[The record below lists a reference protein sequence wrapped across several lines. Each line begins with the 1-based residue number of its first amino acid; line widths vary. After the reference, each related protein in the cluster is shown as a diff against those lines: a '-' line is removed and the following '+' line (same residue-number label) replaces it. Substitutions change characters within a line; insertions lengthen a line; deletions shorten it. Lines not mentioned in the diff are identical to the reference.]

1 MQFPQL
7 LLSDD
12 LLFFWNEIQLF
23 GIKPG
28 NMERAQ
34 KLFSFYRIH
43 AINEEQYK
51 RSQVPLEPS
60 LKASLMMS
68 PLKELLLFKGA
79 IEDLSLMTRLK
90 IILCE
95 DRCDFP
101 YVNINGQ
108 GEMLESS
115 FAGTFDNVPR
125 DKCLAHLTALCK
137 NAISILI
144 CDKYLYV
151 EREGSPEECKQRSFE
166 RLDKIM
172 KVICPT
178 ASCKVEIIDFYYDNN
193 PHRNE
198 FNNSPFKY
206 VVDQLKLTY
215 ESVDR
220 KRYVGSKNDVHDRY
234 MLVKSNQGKVK
245 ILFSSGFDNLFDN
258 TKDMTYIVR
267 CL

>member
-7 LLSDD
+7 VLSDE
-12 LLFFWNEIQLF
+12 LLCFWNEIRLF

-60 LKASLMMS
+60 FKAALMMS
-68 PLKELLLFKGA
+68 PLKELLLFKGT

-95 DRCDFP
+95 NKCSFP
-101 YVNINGQ
+101 YVNINSQ
-108 GEMLESS
+108 DETLESN
-115 FAGTFDNVPR
+115 FTGTFDNVPR
-125 DKCLAHLTALCK
+125 DKCVKHLTALCK
-137 NAISILI
+137 DAKSILI

-151 EREGSPEECKQRSFE
+151 SKDGS
-166 RLDKIM
+166 LDDCRQHSLKRVTNIM
-172 KVICPT
+172 QVIDPST
-178 ASCKVEIIDFYYDNN
+178 SCKVDFIDFYYDNN
-193 PHRNE
+193 PRKNE
-198 FNNSPFKY
+198 FNNSPFKW
-206 VVDQLKLTY
+206 VIDQLKQSY
-215 ESVDR
+215 PSVDR
-220 KRYVGSKNDVHDRY
+220 RRYNGSKSDVHDRY
-234 MLVKSNQGKVK
+234 MLIESNQGKVK
-245 ILFSSGFDNLFDN
+245 VLFSSGFENLFDD